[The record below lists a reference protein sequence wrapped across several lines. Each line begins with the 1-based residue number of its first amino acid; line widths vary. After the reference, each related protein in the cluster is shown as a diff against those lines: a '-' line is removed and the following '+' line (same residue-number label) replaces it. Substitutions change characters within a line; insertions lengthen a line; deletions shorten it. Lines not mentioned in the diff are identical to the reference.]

1 MSDNKITIVT
11 NNVPRTLVS
20 FNDLRKEDQ
29 ADFDYIGEYDK
40 DSPRFFAYK
49 GAWYDANEYMRCP
62 DTCEAFKDWDGYA
75 GDSYFSGTLI
85 KYVDN
90 YERVIVGRYM
100 Q

>member
-1 MSDNKITIVT
+1 MSDENKITIIT
-11 NNVPRTLVS
+11 NNVPRTLVT

-29 ADFDYIGEYDK
+29 ADFDYVGEYDK

-49 GAWYDANEYMRCP
+49 GAWYDANEYMRCH
-62 DTCEAFKDWDGYA
+62 DTRLQGWDGYA
-75 GDSYFSGTLI
+75 GDTYFSGTLI
-85 KYVDN
+85 KYVDD